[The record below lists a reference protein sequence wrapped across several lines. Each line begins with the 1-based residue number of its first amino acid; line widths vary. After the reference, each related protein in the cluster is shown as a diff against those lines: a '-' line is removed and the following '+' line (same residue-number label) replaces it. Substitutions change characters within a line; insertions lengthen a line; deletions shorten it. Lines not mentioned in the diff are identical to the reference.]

1 MTVMASRRL
10 GLTLADHLASA
21 ICPVLIM
28 TLVGSLVFFLL
39 EVFYHGQ
46 YLGRLQWVFGCFV
59 FATVLIARISMMYE
73 GHVRAPLY
81 GIVLAGVA
89 LLALWYLMEYPTPLL
104 QALAWPINIFLL
116 AVVWWCTHKLTYD
129 CTYEDEAEQAGDR
142 GLLDAAGWDEQSPS
156 AVPDATPP
164 PKKKHTPGLWVLY
177 FSLAAL
183 PLYGLGQ
190 VFLPADKAMFG
201 ATLLAIYLA
210 SGLGLLVCTS
220 FLNLRRYL
228 RQRKVSVP
236 GTVTLAWVGLGSVWI
251 VVLVGAGLMLAM
263 LSPGSW
269 SEQVTGIGSR
279 DRQASR
285 FALFRDS
292 PGKGPGRAS
301 HVQQA
306 DPQGQARSQGQSS
319 SDSSAQGR
327 SQSGQGSRSGD
338 ASRASQSRQG
348 DPQGQPRS
356 PGQSPSDSSAQGRSQ
371 SGQGS
376 RSGDASRASQSRQGD
391 PQGQPL
397 SPGQSSSD
405 SSAQGRSQSGQ
416 GYRSQSGDGSR
427 SQARSAGGRSASGQ
441 RAGTEQKG
449 QSQQGQGAERSGQQ
463 DNAGTSRPSDPQ
475 RTGEQEPQNQNG
487 SQSDE
492 RTQDSAGQ
500 SRSWEVST
508 PSGNWLLAPA
518 AWIGTLVKWLA
529 ILALVVVGGYVVVR
543 FLARSS
549 GWFRDLLAFLQR
561 LFGRES
567 PEQPAAGWPEEASA
581 GPPRPFADYPDP
593 FLTGLADRW
602 PAERLVRYSFDA
614 LQSWAWERNLAR
626 RPQETPLEFV
636 QRVGV
641 AVPELAAP
649 ARRLGELYA
658 RVCFARQVPGTA
670 VDRVREFWSA
680 VSLVPARPLASSD
693 ASSLVQ

>member
-292 PGKGPGRAS
+292 PGKGPGRPS
-301 HVQQA
+301 HTQQA
-306 DPQGQARSQGQSS
+306 DPQGQPRSQGQSA

-327 SQSGQGSRSGD
+327 SQTGQGS
-338 ASRASQSRQG
+338 QSR
-348 DPQGQPRS
+348 
-356 PGQSPSDSSAQGRSQ
+356 
-371 SGQGS
+371 
-376 RSGDASRASQSRQGD
+376 
-391 PQGQPL
+391 
-397 SPGQSSSD
+397 
-405 SSAQGRSQSGQ
+405 
-416 GYRSQSGDGSR
+416 SGDGSR
-427 SQARSAGGRSASGQ
+427 SQTDSRDGRSASGQ
-441 RAGTEQKG
+441 RAGVEQKG
-449 QSQQGQGAERSGQQ
+449 QSQPGQGAERSGQQ

-549 GWFRDLLAFLQR
+549 GWFRDLLAFLR
-561 LFGRES
+561 GLFGRES
-567 PEQPAAGWPEEASA
+567 PERPVADWPEEVSA
-581 GPPRPFADYPDP
+581 EPPRPFADYPDP
-593 FLTGLADRW
+593 FLTGLAERW

-614 LQSWAWERNLAR
+614 LQAWAWERNLAR

-636 QRVGV
+636 HRLGV

>member
-1 MTVMASRRL
+1 
-10 GLTLADHLASA
+10 
-21 ICPVLIM
+21 M

-59 FATVLIARISMMYE
+59 FATVLIARISMMYD

-89 LLALWYLMEYPTPLL
+89 LLALGYLMEYPTPLL
-104 QALAWPINIFLL
+104 RALAWPINIFLL
-116 AVVWWCTHKLTYD
+116 AVVWWCAHKLTYD

-327 SQSGQGSRSGD
+327 SQSGQG
-338 ASRASQSRQG
+338 
-348 DPQGQPRS
+348 
-356 PGQSPSDSSAQGRSQ
+356 
-371 SGQGS
+371 
-376 RSGDASRASQSRQGD
+376 
-391 PQGQPL
+391 
-397 SPGQSSSD
+397 
-405 SSAQGRSQSGQ
+405 
-416 GYRSQSGDGSR
+416 YRSQSGDGSR

-567 PEQPAAGWPEEASA
+567 PEQPVADWPEEVSA
-581 GPPRPFADYPDP
+581 EPPRPFADYPDP